1 MSQYSI
7 DTVAPATKRIA
18 GFFLFPKLS
27 VQSSMPFVLIIFSFI
42 SVFLCLQLII
52 ISPKINIQS
61 SFFFIYQCLTVML
74 VSFTMPANVILSA
87 DLAVIFFKYQTS
99 SSSINRSSNGLLIL
113 LLKVSA
119 MWTYLS
125 VVLMLLCPI
134 SSFTILMSVPCSSK
148 WVANEWRSRCG

>member
-1 MSQYSI
+1 MTKNPFSDNCWQNSVSQYSI

-74 VSFTMPANVILSA
+74 VSFTMPANAHMYETMGACERRYCLPLRYLLRGM
-87 DLAVIFFKYQTS
+87 DLH
-99 SSSINRSSNGLLIL
+99 
-113 LLKVSA
+113 
-119 MWTYLS
+119 
-125 VVLMLLCPI
+125 
-134 SSFTILMSVPCSSK
+134 
-148 WVANEWRSRCG
+148 